1 MAKYVSCG
9 VVKVTGRVYKLN
21 YRGHNYI
28 INNISCIVDILLH
41 GELHAIYIHPLLTTD
56 NEYIAKFH

>member
-41 GELHAIYIHPLLTTD
+41 GELHAIYTSSF
-56 NEYIAKFH
+56 NYR